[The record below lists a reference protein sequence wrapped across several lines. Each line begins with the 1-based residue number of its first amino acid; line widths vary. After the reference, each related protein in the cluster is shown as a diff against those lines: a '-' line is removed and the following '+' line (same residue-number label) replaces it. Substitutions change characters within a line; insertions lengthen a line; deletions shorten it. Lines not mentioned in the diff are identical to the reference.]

1 MKTQLTQE
9 GLEKLQSELET
20 LSGVKRAEAVQR
32 LSRARAMGDLSEN
45 SEYQAAKEDL
55 GVVEGRI
62 QELNAILKDAVV
74 VSSDS
79 KTSNVSIG
87 STVTVEVNGASQTF
101 SIVGEF
107 EADPMNKK
115 LSASSPIGSALI
127 KKKVGDTV
135 EVHIPAGKTNYKI
148 IDIQ

>member
-9 GLEKLQSELET
+9 GLEKLQKELEVLT
-20 LSGVKRAEAVQR
+20 MVKRPEAVQR

-45 SEYQAAKEDL
+45 SEYQAAKDDL
-55 GVVEGRI
+55 GVVEGRV
-62 QELNAILKDAVV
+62 QELNAILKDAEVV
-74 VSSDS
+74 TSDS
-79 KTSNVSIG
+79 RSAHVAIG
-87 STVTVEVNGASQTF
+87 SVVTVQANGADQTF

-115 LSASSPIGSALI
+115 LSSSSPIGSALLR
-127 KKKVGDTV
+127 KKVGDTV
-135 EVHIPAGKTNYKI
+135 EVSIPAGKTRYKI